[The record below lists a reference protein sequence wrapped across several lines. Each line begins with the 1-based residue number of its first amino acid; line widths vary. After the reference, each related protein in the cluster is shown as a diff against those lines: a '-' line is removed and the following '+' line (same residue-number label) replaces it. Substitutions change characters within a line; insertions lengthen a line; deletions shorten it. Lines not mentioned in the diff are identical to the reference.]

1 MEKKEKERITYKRSK
16 ETIEETIEDR
26 ELVKQT
32 KKQTNK

>member
-1 MEKKEKERITYKRSK
+1 MEKKDKERITYKRSK
-16 ETIEETIEDR
+16 ETFEETIEDR